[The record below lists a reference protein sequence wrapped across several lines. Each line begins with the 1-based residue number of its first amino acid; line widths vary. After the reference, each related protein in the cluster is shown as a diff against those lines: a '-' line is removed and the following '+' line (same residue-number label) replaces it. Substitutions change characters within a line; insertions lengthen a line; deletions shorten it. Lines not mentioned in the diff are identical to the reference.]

1 MSFATAPSDN
11 RLVVIILRGGMD
23 GLDVLQP
30 TGDKNFAALRS
41 TLGVGRPDA
50 PLPLE
55 NMYALHASLEP
66 LMPLWRAGE
75 LGFANAVSTPYR
87 NKRSHFDGQ
96 DYLEAGTTV
105 SAQAPQRDGW
115 LNRYLQT
122 LPNLEA
128 ETAFSV
134 GADEM
139 MLLRGNAEVAQW
151 SPSTRLEISE
161 QTKRLMALSY
171 HDDPLFADTFDE
183 ALRLANYTNIG
194 SEIESYD
201 DMLSSMAEA
210 MNDGRKLGGY
220 DDLARFTAG
229 RLREETRIA
238 SFSING
244 WDTHRNQRA
253 SLGKS
258 LRSLSDVILTLK
270 TELGPVWGA
279 TTVIAM
285 TEFGRTARENGSGGT
300 DHGTGGLAILAGG
313 AVHGGKVYGD
323 WPGLSD
329 GDLYQERDLMPTQDV
344 RAYAAMALRGMFG
357 TQKSVLEQSIFPG
370 LDMSGV
376 GSITR

>member
-1 MSFATAPSDN
+1 MSLASAPSDN

-30 TGDKNFAALRS
+30 TGDKDFAALRK
-41 TLGVGRPDA
+41 TLGAGRADA
-50 PLPLE
+50 PHPLE
-55 NMYALHASLEP
+55 NMYALHASLAP
-66 LMPLWRAGE
+66 LLPLWEAGE

-96 DYLEAGTTV
+96 DYLEAGTTL

-128 ETAFSV
+128 QTAFSV

-139 MLLRGNAEVAQW
+139 MLLRGRAQVAQW
-151 SPSTRLEISE
+151 SPATRLEISE

-171 HDDPLFADTFDE
+171 HDDPLFADTFED
-183 ALRLANYTNIG
+183 ALQLANYTSTGRAID
-194 SEIESYD
+194 SYD
-201 DMLSSMAEA
+201 DMLSSMSE
-210 MNDGRKLGGY
+210 MVSEGRNLGGY
-220 DDLARFTAG
+220 DDLARFAAA

-253 SLGKS
+253 NMRKS
-258 LRSLSDVILTLK
+258 LRSLSDVILTLRE
-270 TELGPVWGA
+270 ELGAVWGA

-285 TEFGRTARENGSGGT
+285 TEFGRTARENGTGGT
-300 DHGTGGLAILAGG
+300 DHGTGGLAVLAGG
-313 AVHGGKVYGD
+313 AVRGGKVYGD
-323 WPGLSD
+323 WPGLGE
-329 GDLYQERDLMPTQDV
+329 GDLYQGRDLMPTQDV
-344 RAYAAMALRGMFG
+344 RAYAAMALRGMYG
-357 TQKSVLEQSIFPG
+357 TQKSVLEQQIFPG
-370 LDMSGV
+370 LDLSGATP
-376 GSITR
+376 ITR